1 LSQQQ
6 QQVQVHKREPRAEK
20 VAAVE
25 RISKLAKDYPVLAVT
40 RLSKVRSAQLMAVR
54 KVLRGQAEIVVV
66 KNKLAILGLKSSGIK
81 NADELLQHLE
91 GQNALIFSKLDPFK
105 LFLLLEK
112 NRVNLAARAGDIAP
126 IDIVVPAG
134 NTGQQA
140 GPVLSE
146 FREAGI
152 QTKIEAGSIQVVKDS
167 VVATPGTRISPKLA
181 SLLSRLG
188 IKPIRAGL
196 AIALAYEDGLIY
208 GAEAV
213 AIDLEKYRASLL
225 EGYASSRAL
234 AIQVGYVTKETAP
247 DIIANAYREA
257 LAVAVEAGE
266 VTSESAPLILGKAEA
281 EANAVLAKA
290 KEKGYASE
298 KQADAQPPPQ

>member
-1 LSQQQ
+1 LS
-6 QQVQVHKREPRAEK
+6 QQVQVHKREPSAEK
-20 VAAVE
+20 VAMVA
-25 RISKLAKDYPVLAVT
+25 RIAKLSKDYPVLAVT
-40 RLSKVRSAQLMAVR
+40 KLSKVRSAQLMAVR

-66 KNKLAILGLKSSGIK
+66 KNKLAILGLQRSGIT
-81 NADELLQHLE
+81 NADELLKILE

-126 IDIVVPAG
+126 SDIVVPAG

-152 QTKIEAGSIQVVKDS
+152 KTKIEAGSIQVVEDS
-167 VVATPGTRISPKLA
+167 VVAKPGAQISPKLA

-196 AIALAYEDGLIY
+196 AIALAYENGLIY

-213 AIDLEKYRASLL
+213 AIDLDKYRASLL
-225 EGYASSRAL
+225 EGFASAKGL
-234 AIQVGYVTKETAP
+234 AIILGYVTKETGP
-247 DIIANAYREA
+247 EIIAKAYREA

-266 VTSESAPLILGKAEA
+266 VTKESAPVILGKAEA

-290 KEKGYASE
+290 KEKGY
-298 KQADAQPPPQ
+298 Q

>member
-1 LSQQQ
+1 LS
-6 QQVQVHKREPRAEK
+6 QQVQVHKREPSAEK
-20 VAAVE
+20 VAMVA
-25 RISKLAKDYPVLAVT
+25 RIAKLAKDYPVLCVT
-40 RLSKVRSAQLMAVR
+40 KLSKVRSAQLMAVR

-66 KNKLAILGLKSSGIK
+66 KNKLAILGLKRSGIK
-81 NADELLQHLE
+81 NADELLKHLE
-91 GQNALIFSKLDPFK
+91 GQNALIFSRLDPFK
-105 LFLLLEK
+105 LYLLLEK

-126 IDIVVPAG
+126 VNIVVPAG

-152 QTKIEAGSIQVVKDS
+152 KTKIEAGSIQVVEDS
-167 VVATPGTRISPKLA
+167 VVAKPGAQISPKLA

-196 AIALAYEDGLIY
+196 AIALALEDGLIY

-213 AIDLEKYRASLL
+213 AIDLEKYRESLL
-225 EGYASSRAL
+225 QGYASSKGL
-234 AIQVGYVTKETAP
+234 AVYIGYVTKETGP
-247 DIIANAYREA
+247 EIIAKAYREA

-266 VTSESAPLILGKAEA
+266 LTAESAPVILGKAEA

-290 KEKGYASE
+290 KEKGYGQAPATAS
-298 KQADAQPPPQ
+298 A

>member
-1 LSQQQ
+1 MS
-6 QQVQVHKREPRAEK
+6 QQVQVEKREPSAEK
-20 VAAVE
+20 VAMVA

-40 RLSKVRSAQLMAVR
+40 KLSKVRSAQLMAVR

-66 KNKLAILGLKSSGIK
+66 KNKLAILGLKRSGIK
-81 NADELLQHLE
+81 NADELLKHLE

-112 NRVNLAARAGDIAP
+112 NRVNLGARAGDIAP
-126 IDIVVPAG
+126 ANIVIPAG

-152 QTKIEAGSIQVVKDS
+152 MTKIEAGSIQVVKDA
-167 VVATPGTRISPKLA
+167 VVATPGTTISPKLA

-196 AIALAYEDGLIY
+196 AIALALENGLIY

-213 AIDLEKYRASLL
+213 AIDLDKYRENLLQGFASAK
-225 EGYASSRAL
+225 GL
-234 AIQVGYVTKETAP
+234 AVYLGYVTKETGP
-247 DIIANAYREA
+247 EIIAKAYREA
-257 LAVAVEAGE
+257 LAIAVEAGE
-266 VTSESAPLILGKAEA
+266 VTAESAPAIFGKAEA

-290 KEKGYASE
+290 KEKGY
-298 KQADAQPPPQ
+298 Q

>member
-1 LSQQQ
+1 LS
-6 QQVQVHKREPRAEK
+6 QQVQVQKREPS
-20 VAAVE
+20 AAKIAMVE
-25 RISKLAKDYPVLAVT
+25 RIAKLTKDYPVLAVT
-40 RLSKVRSAQLMAVR
+40 KLSKVRSAQLMAVR

-66 KNKLAILGLKSSGIK
+66 KNKLAVLGLKRSGIT
-81 NADELLQHLE
+81 NADELLKNLH
-91 GQNALIFSKLDPFK
+91 GQNALIFSKVDPFK

-112 NRVNLAARAGDIAP
+112 NRVNLAARAGDLAP
-126 IDIVVPAG
+126 TDIIVPAG

-152 QTKIEAGSIQVVKDS
+152 QTKIEAGSVQVVKDA
-167 VVATPGTRISPKLA
+167 VVATAGSPISPKLA

-196 AIALAYEDGLIY
+196 AIALAYENGLIY

-213 AIDLEKYRASLL
+213 AIDLEKYRESLL
-225 EGYASSRAL
+225 QGFSSSKAL
-234 AIQVGYVTKETAP
+234 AVYIGYVTKESGP
-247 DIIANAYREA
+247 EIIAVAYCEA

-266 VTSESAPLILGKAEA
+266 VTAESAPVILGKAEA

-290 KEKGYASE
+290 KEKGY
-298 KQADAQPPPQ
+298 Q

>member
-1 LSQQQ
+1 MS
-6 QQVQVHKREPRAEK
+6 QQVQVQKREPSAEK
-20 VAAVE
+20 KAMVE
-25 RISKLAKDYPVLAVT
+25 RIARLSKDYPVLAVT

-54 KVLRGQAEIVVV
+54 KVLRGNAEIVVV
-66 KNKLAILGLKSSGIK
+66 KNKLAILGLKRAGLK
-81 NADELLQHLE
+81 NADELLKNLH
-91 GQNALIFSKLDPFK
+91 GQNALIFSTQDPFK

-126 IDIVVPAG
+126 ADIVVPAG

-152 QTKIEAGSIQVVKDS
+152 KTKIEAGSIQVVEDS
-167 VVATPGTRISPKLA
+167 VVAKPGTPISPKLA

-196 AIALAYEDGLIY
+196 AIALAYENGLIY

-213 AIDLEKYRASLL
+213 AIDLDKYRASLL
-225 EGYASSRAL
+225 EGFFSSKGL
-234 AIQVGYVTKETAP
+234 AVYLGYVTKESGP
-247 DIIANAYREA
+247 EIIAKAYREA

-266 VTSESAPLILGKAEA
+266 LTPESAPVILAKAEA

-290 KEKGYASE
+290 KEKGY
-298 KQADAQPPPQ
+298 Q

>member
-1 LSQQQ
+1 MSR
-6 QQVQVHKREPRAEK
+6 QVQVEKREPSAEK
-20 VAAVE
+20 VAMVA
-25 RISKLAKDYPVLAVT
+25 RIAKLAKDYPVLAVT
-40 RLSKVRSAQLMAVR
+40 KLTKVRSAQLMAVR
-54 KVLRGQAEIVVV
+54 KVLRGKAEIVVV
-66 KNKLAILGLKSSGIK
+66 KNKLAILGLKRSGIK
-81 NADELLQHLE
+81 NADELLKHLE
-91 GQNALIFSKLDPFK
+91 GQNALIFTKLDPFK

-126 IDIVVPAG
+126 ADIVVPAG

-152 QTKIEAGSIQVVKDS
+152 MTKIEAGSIQVVKDS
-167 VVATPGTRISPKLA
+167 VVAKPGTAISPKLA

-196 AIALAYEDGLIY
+196 AIALALENGLIY

-213 AIDLEKYRASLL
+213 AIDLDKYRENLVQ
-225 EGYASSRAL
+225 GYTSSKAL
-234 AIQVGYVTKETAP
+234 AIFIGYVTKETAP
-247 DIIANAYREA
+247 EIIAKAYREA

-266 VTSESAPLILGKAEA
+266 LTPDSAPVILAKAEA

-290 KEKGYASE
+290 KERGYG
-298 KQADAQPPPQ
+298 QAPAAPSA

>member
-1 LSQQQ
+1 LSK
-6 QQVQVHKREPRAEK
+6 QVQVHREPRPEK
-20 VAAVE
+20 VAIVE
-25 RISKLAKDYPVLAVT
+25 RVAQLAKQYPVLSVT
-40 RLSKVRSAQLMAVR
+40 KLSKVRSAQLMAVR
-54 KVLRGQAEIVVV
+54 KVLRGEAEVLVV
-66 KNKLAILGLKSSGIK
+66 KNKLAILGLKSAGIK
-81 NADELLQHLE
+81 NAQELIGHLE
-91 GQNALIFSKLDPFK
+91 GQNAIIFSKLDPFK

-112 NRVNLAARAGDIAP
+112 NKVNLAARAGDIAP
-126 IDIVVPAG
+126 SDIVVPAG

-167 VVATPGTRISPKLA
+167 VVAKTGAQISPKLA

-196 AIALAYEDGLIY
+196 SIALAYENGLIY

-213 AIDLEKYRASLL
+213 AIDLDKYRANLL
-225 EGYASSRAL
+225 QGFAESKAL
-234 AIQVGYVTKETAP
+234 SVLIGYVTKETAP
-247 DIIANAYREA
+247 EIITKAYREA
-257 LAVAVEAGE
+257 LALAVDSGI
-266 VTSESAPLILGKAEA
+266 VTADSAPLILAKAER

-290 KEKGYASE
+290 KEKGYGAE
-298 KQADAQPPPQ
+298 KPS

>member
-1 LSQQQ
+1 MSR
-6 QQVQVHKREPRAEK
+6 QVQVQKREPSAEK
-20 VAAVE
+20 VAMVE
-25 RISKLAKDYPVLAVT
+25 RIEKLAKTYPVLAVT
-40 RLSKVRSAQLMAVR
+40 KLSKVRSAQLMAVR
-54 KVLRGQAEIVVV
+54 KVLRGNAEIVVV
-66 KNKLAILGLKSSGIK
+66 KNKLAILGLRGAGLK
-81 NADELLQHLE
+81 NSDELLKNLE

-126 IDIVVPAG
+126 SDIVVPAG

-152 QTKIEAGSIQVVKDS
+152 KTKIEAGSIQVVEDS
-167 VVATPGTRISPKLA
+167 VVAKPGTQISPKLA

-196 AIALAYEDGLIY
+196 AIALAYENGLIY

-213 AIDLEKYRASLL
+213 AIDLDKYRASLL
-225 EGYASSRAL
+225 EGFASAKGL
-234 AIQVGYVTKETAP
+234 AVILGYVTKETGP
-247 DIIANAYREA
+247 EIIAKAYREA
-257 LAVAVEAGE
+257 LAVAVEVGE
-266 VTSESAPLILGKAEA
+266 ITTESAALILGKAEA

-290 KEKGYASE
+290 KEKGYR
-298 KQADAQPPPQ
+298 